1 MPGKLVTE
9 ISLAARLNCVLLN
22 NSGNTFYFRGGWGF
36 EAVPSEACYSAKS
49 LPVNVNQLPNAMSDQ
64 KSSPV
69 RCPAGGI
76 SSETSRRPF
85 YRAIFYKESVCAWL
99 FIAPALLGFTIF
111 YLVPCVR
118 AIYVSLTDWNLLR
131 PSKFV
136 GSANYSRLWSD
147 PNFWNSMQVT
157 LFYVLYNI
165 PFQTVI
171 GLLLAALLQRLR
183 HSVAVR
189 SVILAPYLIANV
201 IAAILW
207 FWMLD
212 PLLGFCNAVLHSLG
226 FGTIAFFSD
235 QRLALPT
242 IAAVNIWR
250 HMGFVAL
257 LFYTGIQ
264 GIPSTIYE
272 AARIEGAGP
281 WRSFWN
287 ITLPL
292 LRPTLVF
299 VLVTSVIGSFQ
310 VFDSIAVTTRG
321 GPVNSTRTIVWYIYE
336 SSFENFHMGYAS
348 AMSCVLFVCLAAVT
362 LVQMRILRSNQSDL
376 G

>member
-1 MPGKLVTE
+1 MPVQKL
-9 ISLAARLNCVLLN
+9 
-22 NSGNTFYFRGGWGF
+22 
-36 EAVPSEACYSAKS
+36 
-49 LPVNVNQLPNAMSDQ
+49 
-64 KSSPV
+64 SPV
-69 RCPAGGI
+69 KSGA
-76 SSETSRRPF
+76 ETVSPKPRRRSL
-85 YRAIFYKESVCAWL
+85 YRALFYNESICAWIFL
-99 FIAPALLGFTIF
+99 SPALLGFTVF

-131 PSKFV
+131 PAKFV
-136 GSANYSRLWSD
+136 GSANYSRLWGDS
-147 PNFWNSMQVT
+147 NFWNSMRVT
-157 LFYVLYNI
+157 LLYVLYNI
-165 PFQTVI
+165 PVQTVI
-171 GLLLAALLQRLR
+171 GLLLAALLHRLGR
-183 HSVAVR
+183 SVALR

-212 PLLGFCNAVLHSLG
+212 PLLGFCNAMLHSLG

-264 GIPSTIYE
+264 GIPQSIYE

-281 WRSFWN
+281 WKTFWN
-287 ITLPL
+287 VTLPL

-310 VFDSIAVTTRG
+310 VFDSIAVTTLG

-336 SSFENFHMGYAS
+336 SSFVNFRMGYAS
-348 AMSCVLFVCLAAVT
+348 AMSCALFVSLAIVT
-362 LVQMRILRSNQSDL
+362 AVQMRILRSNRSDL

>member
-1 MPGKLVTE
+1 MPVQKL
-9 ISLAARLNCVLLN
+9 
-22 NSGNTFYFRGGWGF
+22 
-36 EAVPSEACYSAKS
+36 
-49 LPVNVNQLPNAMSDQ
+49 
-64 KSSPV
+64 SPV
-69 RCPAGGI
+69 ESGA
-76 SSETSRRPF
+76 ETVSPKPRRRSL
-85 YRAIFYKESVCAWL
+85 YRALFYNEAICAWIFL
-99 FIAPALLGFTIF
+99 SPALLGFTVF

-131 PSKFV
+131 PAKFV
-136 GSANYSRLWSD
+136 GSANYSRLWGDSH
-147 PNFWNSMQVT
+147 FWNSMRVT
-157 LFYVLYNI
+157 LLYVLYNI
-165 PFQTVI
+165 PVQTVI
-171 GLLLAALLQRLR
+171 GLLLATLLHRLGR
-183 HSVAVR
+183 SVALR

-212 PLLGFCNAVLHSLG
+212 PLLGFCNAMLHSLG

-264 GIPSTIYE
+264 GIPQSIYE

-281 WRSFWN
+281 WKIFWN
-287 ITLPL
+287 VTLPL

-310 VFDSIAVTTRG
+310 VFDSIAVTTLG

-336 SSFENFHMGYAS
+336 SSFVNFRMGYAS
-348 AMSCVLFVCLAAVT
+348 AMSCALFVSLAIVT
-362 LVQMRILRSNQSDL
+362 AVQMRILRSNQSDL

>member
-1 MPGKLVTE
+1 MPVQKL
-9 ISLAARLNCVLLN
+9 
-22 NSGNTFYFRGGWGF
+22 
-36 EAVPSEACYSAKS
+36 
-49 LPVNVNQLPNAMSDQ
+49 
-64 KSSPV
+64 SPV
-69 RCPAGGI
+69 ESGVETFSPEPRRR
-76 SSETSRRPF
+76 SLYRTLFYSES
-85 YRAIFYKESVCAWL
+85 ICAWIFL
-99 FIAPALLGFTIF
+99 SPALLGFTVF

-118 AIYVSLTDWNLLR
+118 AIYVSLTDWTLLR
-131 PSKFV
+131 PAKFV
-136 GSANYSRLWSD
+136 GSANYSRLWGD
-147 PNFWNSMQVT
+147 ANFWNSMRIT
-157 LFYVLYNI
+157 LLYVLYNI
-165 PFQTVI
+165 PIQTVI
-171 GLLLAALLQRLR
+171 GLLLAALLHRLGR
-183 HSVAVR
+183 SVSLR

-212 PLLGFCNAVLHSLG
+212 PLLGFCNAMLHSLG

-264 GIPSTIYE
+264 GIPHSIYE

-281 WRSFWN
+281 WKSFWN
-287 ITLPL
+287 VTLPL

-310 VFDSIAVTTRG
+310 VFDSIAVTTLG

-336 SSFENFHMGYAS
+336 SSFVNFRMGYAS
-348 AMSCVLFVCLAAVT
+348 AMSCALFVSLAIVT
-362 LVQMRILRSNQSDL
+362 AIQMRILRSNQSDL

>member
-1 MPGKLVTE
+1 MSDRKLSP
-9 ISLAARLNCVLLN
+9 SLATLGATPRVPPRR
-22 NSGNTFYFRGGWGF
+22 SFFR
-36 EAVPSEACYSAKS
+36 
-49 LPVNVNQLPNAMSDQ
+49 AM
-64 KSSPV
+64 
-69 RCPAGGI
+69 
-76 SSETSRRPF
+76 
-85 YRAIFYKESVCAWL
+85 FYKDSVCAWI
-99 FIAPALLGFTIF
+99 FIAPAVLGFTVF

-118 AIYVSLTDWNLLR
+118 AIYISLTDWNLLR
-131 PSKFV
+131 PAKFV
-136 GSANYSRLWSD
+136 GTANYSRMWADS
-147 PNFWNSMQVT
+147 NFWNSMRIT

-165 PFQTVI
+165 PLQTVL
-171 GLLLAALLQRLR
+171 GLLLAVLLHRIGR
-183 HSVAVR
+183 SVVLR

-212 PLLGFCNAVLHSLG
+212 PLLGFGNAMLQSMG
-226 FGTIAFFSD
+226 FGRISFFSD
-235 QRLALPT
+235 QHLALPT

-264 GIPSTIYE
+264 GIPRDIYE
-272 AARIEGAGP
+272 AARIEGAGA
-281 WRSFWN
+281 WKSFWN

-299 VLVTSVIGSFQ
+299 VLVTSIIGSFQ
-310 VFDSIAVTTRG
+310 VFDTIAVTTLG

-336 SSFENFHMGYAS
+336 SSFVNFRMGYAS
-348 AMSCVLFVCLAAVT
+348 AMSCALFVCLAVVT
-362 LVQMRILRSNQSDL
+362 IVQMRILRSGQSEL

>member
-1 MPGKLVTE
+1 
-9 ISLAARLNCVLLN
+9 
-22 NSGNTFYFRGGWGF
+22 
-36 EAVPSEACYSAKS
+36 
-49 LPVNVNQLPNAMSDQ
+49 MSDR
-64 KSSPV
+64 KLSSFLSSAEV
-69 RCPAGGI
+69 VSGGPP
-76 SSETSRRPF
+76 RRPI
-85 YRAIFYKESVCAWL
+85 YRALFYKESVCAWI
-99 FIAPALLGFTIF
+99 FIAPALLGFTVF
-111 YLVPCVR
+111 YLVPCLR
-118 AIYVSLTDWNLLR
+118 AVYVSLTDWNLLR
-131 PSKFV
+131 PAKFV
-136 GSANYSRLWSD
+136 GTANYSRLWGD
-147 PNFWNSMQVT
+147 PNFWNSMRVT
-157 LFYVLYNI
+157 LLYVLYNI
-165 PFQTVI
+165 PIQTVI
-171 GLLLAALLQRLR
+171 GLLLAVLLSRFGR
-183 HSVAVR
+183 SVALR

-212 PLLGFCNAVLHSLG
+212 PLLGFCNAMLHLLG

-264 GIPSTIYE
+264 GIPQNIYE

-281 WRSFWN
+281 WRRFWN
-287 ITLPL
+287 VTLPL
-292 LRPTLVF
+292 IRPTLVF

-310 VFDSIAVTTRG
+310 VFDSIAVTTLG

-336 SSFENFHMGYAS
+336 SSFENFRMGYAS
-348 AMSCVLFVCLAAVT
+348 AMSCALFACLAVVT
-362 LVQMRILRSNQSDL
+362 AAQMRILRSNRSDL

>member
-1 MPGKLVTE
+1 MPVQKLSPVE
-9 ISLAARLNCVLLN
+9 
-22 NSGNTFYFRGGWGF
+22 SGFDT
-36 EAVPSEACYSAKS
+36 VPSKPRRRS
-49 LPVNVNQLPNAMSDQ
+49 LYRTL
-64 KSSPV
+64 
-69 RCPAGGI
+69 
-76 SSETSRRPF
+76 F
-85 YRAIFYKESVCAWL
+85 YNESICAWIFL
-99 FIAPALLGFTIF
+99 SPALLGFTVF

-118 AIYVSLTDWNLLR
+118 AVYVSLTDWNLLR
-131 PSKFV
+131 PAKFV
-136 GSANYSRLWSD
+136 GTANYSRLWGDS
-147 PNFWNSMQVT
+147 NFWNSMRVT
-157 LFYVLYNI
+157 LLYVIYNI
-165 PFQTVI
+165 PIQTVI
-171 GLLLAALLQRLR
+171 GLLLAALLHRLGR
-183 HSVAVR
+183 SVALR

-212 PLLGFCNAVLHSLG
+212 PLLGFCNAMLHSLG
-226 FGTIAFFSD
+226 FSTIAFFSD

-264 GIPSTIYE
+264 GIPHSIYE

-287 ITLPL
+287 VTLPL

-310 VFDSIAVTTRG
+310 VFDSIAVTTLG

-336 SSFENFHMGYAS
+336 SSFVNFRMGYAS
-348 AMSCVLFVCLAAVT
+348 AMSCALFVSLAIVT
-362 LVQMRILRSNQSDL
+362 AAQMRILRSNQSDL

>member
-1 MPGKLVTE
+1 
-9 ISLAARLNCVLLN
+9 
-22 NSGNTFYFRGGWGF
+22 
-36 EAVPSEACYSAKS
+36 
-49 LPVNVNQLPNAMSDQ
+49 MSDR
-64 KSSPV
+64 KLPPV
-69 RCPAGGI
+69 LSAPRVIP
-76 SSETSRRPF
+76 EVPPRRSF
-85 YRAIFYKESVCAWL
+85 FRAMFYKDSVCAWI
-99 FIAPALLGFTIF
+99 FIAPALLGFTVF

-118 AIYVSLTDWNLLR
+118 AIYISSTDWNLLR
-131 PSKFV
+131 PAKFV
-136 GSANYSRLWSD
+136 GFANYSRLWTD
-147 PNFWNSMQVT
+147 ANFWNSMRIT
-157 LFYVLYNI
+157 LLYVLYNI
-165 PFQTVI
+165 PIQTVVGLFLAVLLHRI
-171 GLLLAALLQRLR
+171 GR
-183 HSVAVR
+183 SVALR
-189 SVILAPYLIANV
+189 SIILAPYLIANV

-212 PLLGFCNAVLHSLG
+212 PLLGFVNVMLQSLG
-226 FGTIAFFSD
+226 FGRVAFFSD
-235 QRLALPT
+235 QHLALPT

-264 GIPSTIYE
+264 GIPRDVYE

-299 VLVTSVIGSFQ
+299 VLVTSIIGSFQ
-310 VFDSIAVTTRG
+310 VFDSIAVTTLG

-336 SSFENFHMGYAS
+336 SSFVNFRMGYAS
-348 AMSCVLFVCLAAVT
+348 AMSCALFVSLAVVT
-362 LVQMRILRSNQSDL
+362 IAQMRILRSGQSDL

>member
-1 MPGKLVTE
+1 MPFQKL
-9 ISLAARLNCVLLN
+9 SLVE
-22 NSGNTFYFRGGWGF
+22 SGVESFSPKPRRRSLHRTLFY
-36 EAVPSEACYSAKS
+36 SES
-49 LPVNVNQLPNAMSDQ
+49 
-64 KSSPV
+64 
-69 RCPAGGI
+69 I
-76 SSETSRRPF
+76 
-85 YRAIFYKESVCAWL
+85 CAWIFL
-99 FIAPALLGFTIF
+99 SPALLGFTVF

-131 PSKFV
+131 PAKFV
-136 GSANYSRLWSD
+136 GSANYSRLWGD
-147 PNFWNSMQVT
+147 ANFWNSMRIT
-157 LFYVLYNI
+157 LLYVLYNI
-165 PFQTVI
+165 PIQTVI
-171 GLLLAALLQRLR
+171 GLLLAALLHRLGR
-183 HSVAVR
+183 SVALR

-212 PLLGFCNAVLHSLG
+212 PLLGFCNAMLHSLG

-264 GIPSTIYE
+264 GIPHSIYE

-281 WRSFWN
+281 WKSFWN
-287 ITLPL
+287 VTLPL

-310 VFDSIAVTTRG
+310 VFDSIAVTTLG

-336 SSFENFHMGYAS
+336 SSFVNFRMGYAS
-348 AMSCVLFVCLAAVT
+348 AMSCALFVSLAIVT
-362 LVQMRILRSNQSDL
+362 AVQMRILRSNQSDL